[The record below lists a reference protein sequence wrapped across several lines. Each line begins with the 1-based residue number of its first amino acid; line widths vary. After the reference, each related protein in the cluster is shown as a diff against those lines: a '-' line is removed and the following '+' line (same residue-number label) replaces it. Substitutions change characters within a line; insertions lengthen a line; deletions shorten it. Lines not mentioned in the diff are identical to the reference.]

1 VNFPGDWSVV
11 YRAEYFALYGTFRT
25 MSTERLTPTSH
36 LVLGLLAREGPST
49 PYDLERHVRATL
61 GNFWSFPHTLLYSE
75 PPRLAAQGLVTE
87 TRETDGRRRRVFT
100 ITPAGTSAL
109 GAWLDRPSGAPTEL
123 RDLGLLQLFFADLAS
138 VEARLRLA
146 EQQLAIHRA
155 KLLGYEGD
163 EQRERRPGGLGRG
176 QRTVEHWRGETL
188 RMGLL
193 YEGAAV
199 DFWTGVA
206 ANARASAQRPWGVPV
221 SVDADSGLDSTGAG
235 RATSPR

>member
-11 YRAEYFALYGTFRT
+11 YRTEYCEVYGTVRS
-25 MSTERLTPTSH
+25 MSKQRLTPTSY

-61 GNFWSFPHTLLYSE
+61 GNFWSFPHTQLYSE
-75 PPRLAAQGLVTE
+75 PARLAAHGLVTE
-87 TRETDGRRRRVFT
+87 TREDAGRRRRIFT
-100 ITPAGTSAL
+100 ITPAGAAAV
-109 GAWLDRPSGAPTEL
+109 GAWLERPSGAPTEL

-146 EQQLAIHRA
+146 EQQLAIHRV
-155 KLLGYEGD
+155 KLATYQED
-163 EQRERRPGGLGRG
+163 ERIGGEPTRANRG
-176 QRTVEHWRGETL
+176 QRTVERWRGETL

-199 DFWTGVA
+199 EFWAGVVASARVPVPMA
-206 ANARASAQRPWGVPV
+206 AARAAMLSTT
-221 SVDADSGLDSTGAG
+221 VDNENYS
-235 RATSPR
+235 